1 MKEIQAI
8 LAKLAKGETL
18 TDAEAKTLQ
27 EFDLQKAIDGAAKA
41 ARTEAE
47 AKTAKAQEE
56 LDKLKTKV
64 GDLTEQLKTKD
75 DSSKTELQKAQDQI
89 KELNG
94 KFAEMQKKAQEQEAA
109 AAALTR
115 KQNLRQI
122 REKAGI
128 KFAEGID
135 PEILEDSFSRNFD
148 GIEDLSDEAVIQEKV
163 STWTARNKGAI
174 LDTSG
179 HGTGGAHP
187 NQQHQPSAVSTADRA
202 KQLREERQQTT

>member
-18 TDAEAKTLQ
+18 TEAEAKTLQ